1 MTSDNLACN
10 VNSIST
16 YTQSHSLHQKI
27 SPTTS
32 LCCTKAQWLL
42 LSLMSQA
49 RDVKTTLTH
58 AVGHDPQGSSTL
70 LQNAIFIWHSSDGP
84 GMMRLS

>member
-1 MTSDNLACN
+1 
-10 VNSIST
+10 
-16 YTQSHSLHQKI
+16 
-27 SPTTS
+27 
-32 LCCTKAQWLL
+32 
-42 LSLMSQA
+42 MSQA